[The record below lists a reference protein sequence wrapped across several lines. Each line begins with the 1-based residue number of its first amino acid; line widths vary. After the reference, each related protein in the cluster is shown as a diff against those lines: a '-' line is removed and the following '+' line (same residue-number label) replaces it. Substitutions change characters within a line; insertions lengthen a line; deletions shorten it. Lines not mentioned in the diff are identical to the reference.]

1 VKRKT
6 LYHINWSNFD
16 NKKKL
21 WSIIVGMLYLLNS
34 LIIPISPQAKGV
46 EVRIRRVSADE
57 ARALVTTSG
66 FVSAVGHEATCRA
79 LSTLLGVEVP
89 LNRVQVFLRKGDR
102 ALHFVLRAR
111 LPEGTIIGSPEELE
125 KIGYDLLLSE
135 VVAEELEG

>member
-1 VKRKT
+1 MKRKT

-57 ARALVTTSG
+57 ARALASG
-66 FVSAVGHEATCRA
+66 GFMSAVGHEATCRA

-125 KIGYDLLLSE
+125 KIGYDLLVSE